1 MGYRIMDIKKLCG
14 LVTIVCIMLA
24 TLTGCQ
30 SAPNTTK
37 SQTTNENDRIA
48 TLFMH
53 GYGGTENSEKF
64 IVNQAKKKGV
74 TDTIVTAKVS
84 SLDKVSFKG
93 DIPQNATQPI
103 VKIIFEDNKNG
114 NIDQNSTNIRNV
126 LLQLK
131 TKYNISKYNFVA
143 HSMGNLSFAY
153 FMKNFGNNKQLPQ
166 LQKEVNIAGTYNGIL
181 NLNEKV
187 NEISV
192 DKNGKPSKMN
202 DNYKELLELKD
213 VYKDKHI
220 DVLNIYGDLQDG
232 THSDGRVSMS
242 SARSLKYLLGNSPAS
257 YKESKYTGKSAQH
270 SQLHENKEVANE
282 IINFL
287 WDK

>member
-1 MGYRIMDIKKLCG
+1 MDIKKLCG

>member
-1 MGYRIMDIKKLCG
+1 MVSRKLFG
-14 LVTIVCIMLA
+14 IITIVCIMLV

-37 SQTTNENDRIA
+37 SQSTNENDRIA

-64 IVNQAKKKGV
+64 MVNQAKKKGV
-74 TDTIVTAKVS
+74 TNTIVTAKVS
-84 SLDKVSFKG
+84 SLGKVSFKG
-93 DIPQNATQPI
+93 DIPQNATHPI

-114 NIDQNSTNIRNV
+114 NVDQNSTNIRNV

-131 TKYNISKYNFVA
+131 TKYNITKYNFVA

-153 FMKNFGNNKQLPQ
+153 FMKNFGDNKQLPQ

-202 DNYKELLELKD
+202 DNYKELLGLKN

-242 SARSLKYLLGNSPAS
+242 SARSLKYLLGNNPAS

-270 SQLHENKEVANE
+270 SQLYENKEVANE

-287 WDK
+287 WNK